1 MKTVVTECPRCGSAA
16 ELPSTSVLVD
26 VGSSDG
32 DEAVAG
38 TASWVC
44 ATCRDVVSHPVTW
57 ASLLV
62 LVEAGA
68 PLFDEDDDPRP
79 PHPESSAAGPAGP
92 ALTYDDLL
100 DLHVLLEDP
109 AWPHEVAG
117 AAGPT
122 SPQATR
128 SES

>member
-32 DEAVAG
+32 DEAVGG

-44 ATCRDVVSHPVTW
+44 AICRDVVSHPVTW
-57 ASLLV
+57 AGLLV

-79 PHPESSAAGPAGP
+79 PHPESSTAGP

-117 AAGPT
+117 AAGLA
-122 SPQATR
+122 SQQATR